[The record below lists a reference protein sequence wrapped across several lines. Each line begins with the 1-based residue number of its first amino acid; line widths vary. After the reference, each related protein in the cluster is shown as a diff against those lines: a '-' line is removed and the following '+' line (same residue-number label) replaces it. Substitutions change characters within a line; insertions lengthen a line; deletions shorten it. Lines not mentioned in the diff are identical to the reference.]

1 MLEVEDVTVR
11 FGPVTA
17 VDGAVLTVPARVVMA
32 IMGPSG
38 SGKSTLLRAVAGL
51 EPVDGGVIRWDGVD
65 ISDVPAHRRRFA
77 LMFQDYALFPHRSVA
92 GNVAFGL
99 RMQGWDDEA
108 TVDRVADVL
117 DMVGLSGL
125 GSRPVS
131 ELSGG
136 QQQRVALGRT
146 LAPKPRLILL
156 DEPLGALDRVL
167 RDQLLDDMRSIFETL
182 GTTVLYVTHDRQEA
196 FAVADVISVMKDGR
210 IVRSD
215 APEGLWTD
223 PGSAFVAGQL
233 GLDNVVPASELGP
246 WLPDGAPLD
255 RIAIIPGRALRLT
268 ADGGVPATVI
278 RDRFEGGSHRVT
290 VLTAHGLELHIESDR
305 RHDKGQRVSVL
316 VDTGAVM
323 FAD

>member
-1 MLEVEDVTVR
+1 MLEIDEVTVR
-11 FGPVTA
+11 YGSVTA
-17 VDGAVLTVPARVVMA
+17 VDGAGLTVPARTVMA

-51 EPVDGGVIRWDGVD
+51 EHLDRGVVRWDGVD
-65 ISDVPAHRRRFA
+65 VTGVPPHRRRFA

-99 RMQGWDDEA
+99 RMQGWGRDQITTRVDE
-108 TVDRVADVL
+108 VL
-117 DMVGLSGL
+117 EMVGLAGL

-131 ELSGG
+131 ALSGG

-146 LAPKPRLILL
+146 LAPQPRLILL

-167 RDQLLDDMRSIFETL
+167 RDQLLDDMRAIFDRL

-196 FAVADVISVMKDGR
+196 FAVADVIAVMGEGR
-210 IVRSD
+210 IVRCD
-215 APEGLWTD
+215 APERLWTD

-233 GLDNVVPASELGP
+233 GLDNIVPAAQLEH
-246 WLPDGAPLD
+246 WLPDAPGHGM
-255 RIAIIPGRALRLT
+255 AIIPGRALRLT
-268 ADGGVPATVI
+268 SGTGVPATVI

-290 VLTAHGLELHIESDR
+290 VLIEGGLELHVASDR
-305 RHDKGQRVSVL
+305 RHDRGQLVGVVLDADAVSFT
-316 VDTGAVM
+316 D
-323 FAD
+323 